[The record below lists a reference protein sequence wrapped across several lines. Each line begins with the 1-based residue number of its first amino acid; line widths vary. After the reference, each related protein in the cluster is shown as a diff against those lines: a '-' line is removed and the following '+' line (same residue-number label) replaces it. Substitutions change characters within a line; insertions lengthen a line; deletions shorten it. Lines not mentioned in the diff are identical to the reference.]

1 MQNLFQKATFL
12 FLICSFISF
21 KSQAQ
26 QDSNSTLVCVND
38 KENVVSSAMEGEW
51 FSRQEGYT
59 MIFKKDSTVLE
70 QIPEKYNDFLKDK
83 IIYSAGYITLK
94 SETKTFTENKPYF
107 LTVIHGNPHI
117 FWFRERDGD
126 PLGDSESFNVFI
138 AIGEA
143 PVDDLFYVGGD
154 FNNQPFFRFT
164 RVKK

>member
-1 MQNLFQKATFL
+1 
-12 FLICSFISF
+12 
-21 KSQAQ
+21 
-26 QDSNSTLVCVND
+26 
-38 KENVVSSAMEGEW
+38 MEGEW
-51 FSRQEGYT
+51 FSKQEGYT
-59 MIFKKDSTVLE
+59 MIFKKDTTVLE
-70 QIPEKYNDFLKDK
+70 QIPKKYHDFLKDK
-83 IIYSAGYITLK
+83 IIYSVGYITLK
-94 SETKTFTENKPYF
+94 SETKVFTENKPYL

-117 FWFRERDGD
+117 VWFRERDGD

>member
-12 FLICSFISF
+12 FLVCSFISF
-21 KSQAQ
+21 KTWAQ
-26 QDSNSTLVCVND
+26 QDSTSLVCVND

-51 FSRQEGYT
+51 FSQQEGYT
-59 MIFKKDSTVLE
+59 MIFKKDTTVLE

-107 LTVIHGNPHI
+107 LTVVSGNPHI
-117 FWFRERDGD
+117 VWFRERDGD

-143 PVDDLFYVGGD
+143 PISDLLYIGGD
-154 FNNQPFFRFT
+154 FNNQPFLRFT

>member
-1 MQNLFQKATFL
+1 MQNLFQKATLL
-12 FLICSFISF
+12 FLLFSFISF
-21 KSQAQ
+21 KSLAQ
-26 QDSNSTLVCVND
+26 EDSISLNYIND

-59 MIFKKDSTVLE
+59 LVFKKDSTVLK
-70 QIPEKYNDFLKDK
+70 QIPEKYHDFLKDK
-83 IIYSAGYITLK
+83 IIYSVGYITLK
-94 SETKTFTENKPYF
+94 SETKIFTENKPYF
-107 LTVIHGNPHI
+107 LTVLHGNPHI

-143 PVDDLFYVGGD
+143 PVDDLLYVGGD